1 MPAPEHP
8 ARHRPHLAAMIA
20 ESFGFSRGVAVSLLV
35 LAALA
40 LIIAG
45 VCFVRSAPPGVLTL
59 TSGPEGS
66 VFYTNAVQYAA
77 RLEHQGVR
85 MKILTSH
92 GSLENLQR
100 LDNPSVPVDVGFVQG
115 GLTNSGSGQLF
126 SLGSIA
132 YQPLLVFYRGG
143 PVDTLAG
150 LAGRRL
156 AIGPVGS
163 GTRTLVSILLATNGI
178 LPGGATT
185 LLDWD
190 STAAANALQAGTLDA
205 VFLMGE
211 DASPTVMRQLLLA
224 PDIHLMNF
232 TQAEAYTRRLPY
244 LSVLKLP
251 QGGIDFGK
259 NIPAQDVYL
268 IGPTVELVA
277 RKNLHPALSDL
288 LLETAQ
294 DVHGHAGLFQHK
306 GEFPAQIDTV
316 FPLSEDAARFYRS
329 GKGFFSKHFY
339 SHLPFWL
346 ASLTSRIVVVFV
358 PTIVI
363 LIPALRSVPVLY
375 RWRNQNRIYRWY
387 RALLVLEKE
396 LGGEPDAARRQA
408 LLKRLDHIEKEVN
421 KLKVPAFLAD
431 QFYTLRGHIAQV
443 RETTGSSAPG

>member
-1 MPAPEHP
+1 MSPALETNSQPRSLAERFRALDPTERAKRLASLSDDEAEAMLHDWDFW
-8 ARHRPHLAAMIA
+8 ARPNQL
-20 ESFGFSRGVAVSLLV
+20 E
-35 LAALA
+35 
-40 LIIAG
+40 
-45 VCFVRSAPPGVLTL
+45 PPGDWINWL
-59 TSGPEGS
+59 
-66 VFYTNAVQYAA
+66 
-77 RLEHQGVR
+77 
-85 MKILTSH
+85 I
-92 GSLENLQR
+92 
-100 LDNPSVPVDVGFVQG
+100 
-115 GLTNSGSGQLF
+115 
-126 SLGSIA
+126 
-132 YQPLLVFYRGG
+132 
-143 PVDTLAG
+143 
-150 LAGRRL
+150 LAGR
-156 AIGPVGS
+156 GFGK
-163 GTRTLVSILLATNGI
+163 TRT
-178 LPGGATT
+178 GA
-185 LLDWD
+185 
-190 STAAANALQAGTLDA
+190 
-205 VFLMGE
+205 E
-211 DASPTVMRQLLLA
+211 TV
-224 PDIHLMNF
+224 
-232 TQAEAYTRRLPY
+232 RRWVQECP
-244 LSVLKLP
+244 VV
-251 QGGIDFGK
+251 
-259 NIPAQDVYL
+259 NL